1 MVNHAEVER
10 LIKKGMDYALYSDDC
25 ANDRDYYGVGG
36 KIEKLY
42 YLDWDEYWDA
52 YKEINPYWGK
62 AYIRDPGFVD
72 ERLIV
77 NEKRHYLIAH
87 KDPRKYCLRT
97 ILSRACSSSVLWSQE
112 DPEIVAGIFLA
123 AYKDEPLIF
132 RIMAFCSFAF
142 HVCGKRYYG
151 GKVLYKKNVAK
162 AVYKI
167 LDGLTDDIDVYSIV
181 GELKE
186 YGCCPTFIDLCAD
199 DYIKYA
205 DRIKA
210 SIDEMGELGELVVA
224 SVSSIDKKGNVI
236 RYDPSLFGFDGKNM
250 LIKSKVQEACG
261 CCSNPMVS
269 VGYWLGGAYSDA
281 VRCHYEDDYGKWI
294 CEGLKDFCLYAVEQL
309 EMFED
314 EAAFI
319 YENALRIARY
329 FDALAMFDRQAALWV
344 LDDLYDK
351 RERKK
356 LNGYGDVEFVSMEIN
371 RDLDTLVSLVG
382 DKFNQSD
389 VDSSCREFT
398 DISYGTLVKIV
409 ENKFANPTEQCNKRP
424 VIQHFLRFAKE
435 KPDDY
440 LFSGRVINRKD
451 DFGVYI
457 DAISCKNKK
466 VFREWEEYRRF
477 YDFIDFFKPDA
488 CYLHPKK
495 ADSHGY
501 LGYAWWD

>member
-1 MVNHAEVER
+1 
-10 LIKKGMDYALYSDDC
+10 
-25 ANDRDYYGVGG
+25 
-36 KIEKLY
+36 
-42 YLDWDEYWDA
+42 
-52 YKEINPYWGK
+52 
-62 AYIRDPGFVD
+62 
-72 ERLIV
+72 
-77 NEKRHYLIAH
+77 
-87 KDPRKYCLRT
+87 
-97 ILSRACSSSVLWSQE
+97 
-112 DPEIVAGIFLA
+112 
-123 AYKDEPLIF
+123 
-132 RIMAFCSFAF
+132 
-142 HVCGKRYYG
+142 
-151 GKVLYKKNVAK
+151 
-162 AVYKI
+162 
-167 LDGLTDDIDVYSIV
+167 
-181 GELKE
+181 
-186 YGCCPTFIDLCAD
+186 
-199 DYIKYA
+199 
-205 DRIKA
+205 
-210 SIDEMGELGELVVA
+210 
-224 SVSSIDKKGNVI
+224 
-236 RYDPSLFGFDGKNM
+236 
-250 LIKSKVQEACG
+250 
-261 CCSNPMVS
+261 
-269 VGYWLGGAYSDA
+269 
-281 VRCHYEDDYGKWI
+281 
-294 CEGLKDFCLYAVEQL
+294 
-309 EMFED
+309 MFED